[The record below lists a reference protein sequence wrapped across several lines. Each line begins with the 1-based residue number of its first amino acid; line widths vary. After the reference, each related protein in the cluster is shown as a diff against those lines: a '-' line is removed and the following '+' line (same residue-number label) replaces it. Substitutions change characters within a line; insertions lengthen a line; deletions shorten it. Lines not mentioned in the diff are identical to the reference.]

1 MDSQTLISG
10 AVTIGVGALS
20 GGITNAVAVWML
32 FHPHEPT
39 RLGPF
44 VLQGAIPKNKARLA
58 KSVGKTVGERLLTAE
73 DLSRRLSDPALRAA
87 FDAAIGR
94 GVRGLLER
102 DHGTL
107 GASLGPEAMAAVDR
121 AVPTLADRVA
131 GQISEYVQGP
141 SFLAAIERRL
151 SELAA
156 QLGDQPIGASLGADG
171 RTALREKVE
180 RWAAGVAEGDELAG
194 AIRGVIRT
202 EVERLAGDDRPLIE
216 RLPAGMVVALEQ
228 AIADSLPGVIER
240 VGDALERP
248 EARTQML
255 GVMREG
261 IDRAVREMVLHQRLL
276 AKLVVTD
283 QTIANLLDAFA
294 GEGADQLAAE
304 LRGGGLQGQLRLS
317 VGEAVQTAL
326 RVPLGERLQRLG
338 PERRAAL
345 ADNIAD
351 LVLVA
356 LRSEAMRGV
365 LGHALDRFLSEA
377 DRRTW
382 GEVLRALPPAAV
394 ARVIGDAVATPNGRD
409 WVAGTVS
416 QLARGMLSRPLGRPA
431 TWLGAAAVDT
441 LTTAASDA
449 AWRWVHEQVP
459 MVVGHLQV
467 EGMVEQKV
475 LGFSTQRME
484 EIVRTVTQR
493 ELDMIVNLGYWLG
506 GLVGIIAFGIN
517 LLFR

>member
-39 RLGPF
+39 AFGPF
-44 VLQGAIPKNKARLA
+44 TLQGAIPKNKARLA
-58 KSVGKTVGERLLTAE
+58 RSVGKTVGERLLTAE

-107 GASLGPEAMAAVDR
+107 AASLGADALAAVDR
-121 AVPTLADRVA
+121 AVPALADRVA

-141 SFLAAIERRL
+141 AFAPAIERWL
-151 SELAA
+151 TELAR
-156 QLGDQPIGASLGADG
+156 QLGDRPIGAALGPDG
-171 RTALREKVE
+171 RAALKEKIE
-180 RWAAGVAEGDELAG
+180 GWTAGVAEGDELAA
-194 AIRGVIRT
+194 AILGLIRA

-216 RLPAGMVVALEQ
+216 RLPPGMVAALEQ

-248 EARTQML
+248 EARSQML
-255 GVMREG
+255 GVVREE
-261 IDRAVREMVLHQRLL
+261 IDRAIRDLVLHQRLL

-283 QTIANLLDAFA
+283 QAIARLLDAFA
-294 GEGADQLAAE
+294 GEGADRLAAE
-304 LRGGGLQGQLRLS
+304 LRGGTLQGQLRQS
-317 VGEAVQTAL
+317 VGEAVQAAL
-326 RVPLGERLQRLG
+326 RVPLGTRLQRLG

-345 ADNIAD
+345 ADSLAD
-351 LVLVA
+351 LVLQA
-356 LRSEAMRGV
+356 LRSDAMRAV
-365 LGHALDRFLSEA
+365 LGQALDRFLSEA

-382 GEVLRALPPAAV
+382 GELLRALPADAV
-394 ARVIGDAVATPNGRD
+394 ARVSGEALAAPQGRTWLAGAVLEVTRA
-409 WVAGTVS
+409 
-416 QLARGMLSRPLGRPA
+416 LLGRPIGRPA
-431 TWLGAAAVDT
+431 SWLGADAVDT
-441 LTTAASDA
+441 LTAAASEA

-459 MVVGHLQV
+459 IVVGHLQV
-467 EGMVEQKV
+467 QEMVEQKV

-493 ELDMIVNLGYWLG
+493 ELDTIVNLGYWLG
-506 GLVGIIAFGIN
+506 GFVGLVAFAIN